1 MKYDVFISYSSK
13 DATIASEICEMLET
27 NDLTCWI
34 APRNVVGGK
43 SYAREIIEAITE
55 SAVVLFI
62 FSQHS
67 NVSPHV
73 ESEIDTAF
81 NQGKIIIPFRIE
93 DTPMSPELSYYLNKN
108 HRIDGI
114 PTPADAFI
122 QLKGS
127 IIQNIPRLQKEKAK
141 ENALNLLKEELGCAD
156 LSELQEILTSIK
168 EYRSYDGRVQG
179 DSTDG
184 TYDILS
190 NPQGEILL
198 TCQVR
203 RGMPIKPRLVCDGS
217 STVLLYRN
225 KNSSVVLYNLNVKA
239 IKAIL
244 KVDQIVVA
252 EFDPQTDEI
261 VREYYAPIQLVRS
274 LESILNG

>member
-55 SAVVLFI
+55 SAVVLFV

-93 DTPMSPELSYYLNKN
+93 ETPMSPELSYYLNKN

-114 PTPADAFI
+114 PTPTDAFAR
-122 QLKGS
+122 LKDS
-127 IIQNIPRLQKEKAK
+127 IIQNIPRLQKDRAK
-141 ENALNLLKEELGCAD
+141 ENALNLLKEELGDID
-156 LSELQEILTSIK
+156 LPELQEVWAAIRES
-168 EYRSYDGRVQG
+168 RSLDGRIRNDATG
-179 DSTDG
+179 SE
-184 TYDILS
+184 YELLS
-190 NPQGEILL
+190 NKQGEVLL
-198 TCQVR
+198 KLQVR
-203 RGMPIKPRLVCDGS
+203 KGMPLKPRLVCDGS
-217 STVLLYRN
+217 PTMLLYRN
-225 KNSSVVLYNLNVKA
+225 KDSSVL
-239 IKAIL
+239 
-244 KVDQIVVA
+244 
-252 EFDPQTDEI
+252 F
-261 VREYYAPIQLVRS
+261 
-274 LESILNG
+274 G